1 MRFPTCSKRRS
12 TSPRTSRSPRSRVRY
27 TRKLAEAQFDQAY
40 FERMAALED
49 AHPWTRSMRTLTLSL
64 LKAHGL
70 RQASAVLDAGCGTG
84 LLLRDF
90 RDTFA
95 PSLEAGIDFA
105 WPALPVAAHRTSALL
120 AGASADA
127 LPFRD
132 GSFDAVHSA
141 DVLQH
146 MTIAGALEAMREF
159 RRVLKPGGL
168 AALRLRATRR
178 FIPNAPDVD
187 FDHAYSETSL
197 RSSLST
203 VGFQVLFLR
212 RVNVLPSLAAEL
224 TYTPPDPDAP
234 VKGIALRSESDARG
248 KVLSAYLAFER
259 GWLRAGLPT
268 PGVGHTLLTIAK
280 T

>member
-1 MRFPTCSKRRS
+1 MALLRS
-12 TSPRTSRSPRSRVRY
+12 
-27 TRKLAEAQFDQAY
+27 
-40 FERMAALED
+40 
-49 AHPWTRSMRTLTLSL
+49 
-64 LKAHGL
+64 HGL
-70 RQASAVLDAGCGTG
+70 KRGCAVLDAGCGTG
-84 LLLRDF
+84 LFLRDF
-90 RDTFA
+90 REAFA
-95 PSLEAGIDFA
+95 PSREAGIDFA
-105 WPALPVAAHRTSALL
+105 WPALPFAAQRTTAML

-132 GSFDAVHSA
+132 GEFDAVHSA

-146 MTIAGALEAMREF
+146 MTIAGAREAVREF

-168 AALRLRATRR
+168 VALRLRATRR
-178 FIPNAPDVD
+178 FAPNQPDAD
-187 FDHAYSETSL
+187 FDHAYTDAGL
-197 RSSLST
+197 RNSLST
-203 VGFQVLFLR
+203 AGFQVLFLR

-248 KVLSAYLAFER
+248 KALSAYLAVER

-268 PGVGHTLLTIAK
+268 PKLGHTLLAIAK